1 MPVPKQWPEMSVD
14 EKLEALR
21 REVECQRRESAV
33 FPKTLED
40 MRRRLDEI
48 ERCLEELPLS

>member
-1 MPVPKQWPEMSVD
+1 MPVTKQWPEMSVD

-21 REVECQRRESAV
+21 QEVESQQRDRA
-33 FPKTLED
+33 FLAKALED
-40 MRRRLDEI
+40 VRRRLDEI